1 MDETLKKTAQI
12 EIKGYI
18 EGRLHEK
25 LNALK
30 ENQYDKR
37 EQLIAQ
43 YQKSTWLENAAK
55 RVEQIQLVTHA
66 VKYSHPSAKGSSHY
80 LEVNSSLQQHALL
93 TTHSIGDER
102 REDVVGN
109 AAALDVYKFLTIDI
123 QGKPLLTRLLNDEIE
138 VKAALSE
145 DTKISEQLAAAFK
158 GITLSRGVV
167 ASHKLVKQIY
177 FPIAEQNYHLLSPL
191 YPTCLVQA
199 VYDKIR
205 NDRFGDEAKAA
216 REARFERKMHDNG
229 YNEYPNL
236 VIQKFGG
243 TKPQNISQLN
253 SQRYGESWLLASC
266 PPIWKSQP
274 VKPPISLTSV
284 FSKGLRRKSIN
295 ERVKLL
301 RKFLTKTKY
310 NNVAIRDKRA
320 QLVQNIID
328 DILQYAA
335 SVQRHKPGWSA
346 DTQCNLNIAE
356 QYWLDPYRADSDK
369 AFKEKRMLTNWEET
383 VCEGFAKWLNHK
395 LSVNG
400 GLMVG
405 DDEFY
410 FWEKT
415 FLQALI

>member
-1 MDETLKKTAQI
+1 MDETLKKSAQV
-12 EIKGYI
+12 EITGYI
-18 EGRLHEK
+18 DGRLHEK

-30 ENQYDKR
+30 ENQHDKR

-43 YQKSTWLENAAK
+43 YQKATWLENAAK

-66 VKYSHPSAKGSSHY
+66 VKYSHPSARGSSHY

-158 GITLSRGVV
+158 GITLSRGAV

-229 YNEYPNL
+229 YSEYPNL

-253 SQRYGESWLLASC
+253 SQRHGESWLLASC
-266 PPIWKSQP
+266 PPIWKTQP
-274 VKPPISLTSV
+274 VKLPIGVSSIFKQL
-284 FSKGLRRKSIN
+284 GRRKTLR
-295 ERVKLL
+295 ERIVLL
-301 RKFLTKTKY
+301 RKFLTKTNY
-310 NNVAIRDKRA
+310 NNIAIRTKRA

-328 DILQYAA
+328 EIVHYAA
-335 SVQRHKPGWSA
+335 SVQRHKPGWTA
-346 DTQCNLNIAE
+346 DTKCQLDIAE
-356 QYWLDPYRADSDK
+356 QYWLDPYRADND
-369 AFKEKRMLTNWEET
+369 EEFQASRISAKWQDT
-383 VCEGFAKWLNHK
+383 VCSRFAKWFNFE
-395 LSVNG
+395 LSTQG
-400 GLMVG
+400 GLSVG
-405 DDEFY
+405 DDEFD
-410 FWEKT
+410 FWKKS
-415 FLQALI
+415 FAQIL